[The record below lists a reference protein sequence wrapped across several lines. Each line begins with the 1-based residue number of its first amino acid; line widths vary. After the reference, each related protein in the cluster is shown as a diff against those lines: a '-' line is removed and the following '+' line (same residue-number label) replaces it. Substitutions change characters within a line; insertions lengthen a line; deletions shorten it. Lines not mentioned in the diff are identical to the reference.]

1 MHIGSANVVYSL
13 DNVHRVHR
21 QHSINTTLTLS
32 LFVDCF
38 HRVIKKKKK
47 EREGRKSLFLLSQHY
62 FDIIGSSIS
71 QVFHGTRLFPLER
84 AANRKLGL
92 ERSRGE
98 KEEAI
103 LDEPIR
109 QAFRNKAARKRADD
123 SPSCSMYICFS
134 LLELSRFFVR

>member
-1 MHIGSANVVYSL
+1 MHIGPANVVYSL
-13 DNVHRVHR
+13 DNVHGVHR
-21 QHSINTTLTLS
+21 QHSINITLTLS

-38 HRVIKKKKK
+38 HCIIKKKKK
-47 EREGRKSLFLLSQHY
+47 KEGRKSLFLLSQHY

-109 QAFRNKAARKRADD
+109 QAFLNKAARKRADD
-123 SPSCSMYICFS
+123 SPSWSMYICFS